1 MKPGSVVVDLAAE
14 AGGNIETTHVGE
26 IYSYKDVTHIGLTDW
41 PSKLPSQSS
50 SLYSNNISKFLLS
63 IGSDK
68 RFWIN
73 LQDEVIRG
81 SIVLK
86 SGQLLWPPPSPPS
99 PPKLQKD
106 SKECN
111 NLTMSKQ
118 VTAVAPVDHLS
129 KHVKN
134 SLALTTGL
142 GSLLAF
148 GAVSPNHNFSIMAS
162 TLSLAS
168 ISGYYT
174 VWGECRVPIYSKRY
188 QFH

>member
-14 AGGNIETTHVGE
+14 AGGNIETTRVGE
-26 IYSYKDVTHIGLTDW
+26 IYSYKDVVHVGLTDM

-63 IGSDK
+63 VGSDK
-68 RFWIN
+68 QFWIN

-81 SIVLK
+81 SIILK
-86 SGQLLWPPPSPPS
+86 SGQLLWPPPSS
-99 PPKLQKD
+99 SPKLQKVP
-106 SKECN
+106 KESN
-111 NLTMSKQ
+111 DVTMLKQ
-118 VTAVAPVDHLS
+118 VTTAPSVDHLS

-142 GSLLAF
+142 GSILAL

-174 VWGECRVPIYSKRY
+174 VWGE
-188 QFH
+188 